1 VAEEPDPGWQLSWR
15 SFVFFLP
22 VGSRRPGAHTTEPL
36 LTLRSVFVNFCV
48 ALVVFGIA
56 IALLVLFVD
65 EPATRSLVWLSVV
78 VVGGAASLGVTNMF
92 EGPLDCRS
100 TDALRASYQRRF
112 FTRMAVGESPALLG
126 LVAAFAGGP
135 WWSYY
140 VGMVFALVNYA
151 YAAPSA
157 RNLAADQARLTQR
170 GGPLSLV
177 EALRT
182 TPTPPS

>member
-1 VAEEPDPGWQLSWR
+1 VAEDSDPGWQLSWR

-22 VGSRRPGAHTTEPL
+22 HGSRRTGRHTTDPL
-36 LTLRSVFVNFCV
+36 VTLRAVFVNFCV

-65 EPATRSLVWLSVV
+65 EPATRSPVWFAVV
-78 VVGGAASLGVTNMF
+78 VVGGAASLGVTNVF
-92 EGPLDCRS
+92 DSPLVCRS
-100 TDALRASYQRRF
+100 ADSLRASYQRRF

-126 LVAAFAGGP
+126 LIAGFAGGP

-140 VGMVFALVNYA
+140 VGMVFAFVNYA

-157 RNLAADQARLTQR
+157 RNLAADQVRLTER
-170 GGPLSLV
+170 GCQLSLV

-182 TPTPPS
+182 SPAPPG